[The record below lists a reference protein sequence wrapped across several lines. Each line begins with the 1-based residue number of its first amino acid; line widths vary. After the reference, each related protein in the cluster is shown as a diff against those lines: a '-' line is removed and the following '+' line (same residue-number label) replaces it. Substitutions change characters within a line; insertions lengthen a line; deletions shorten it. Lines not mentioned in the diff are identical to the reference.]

1 MISYRAF
8 AGVLVVHAVRM
19 VFLAIAVLE
28 SPRTTSVSGGAIWVS
43 WFIYVNRF
51 LLFAVY
57 EFSTIGCLLFG
68 WPFLQPWVIVAACFF
83 FASSIGSTFACVRHK
98 PLGSS
103 VVEISSWE
111 LPLQS
116 RCSYSSRADCAD
128 SEKTR
133 RSDLGRCKRQTET
146 NYWRQRATRMPRR
159 VKRDCTTFL

>member
-68 WPFLQPWVIVAACFF
+68 
-83 FASSIGSTFACVRHK
+83 
-98 PLGSS
+98 
-103 VVEISSWE
+103 
-111 LPLQS
+111 
-116 RCSYSSRADCAD
+116 
-128 SEKTR
+128 
-133 RSDLGRCKRQTET
+133 
-146 NYWRQRATRMPRR
+146 
-159 VKRDCTTFL
+159 